1 MPAASPV
8 IDLQPIASAAQ
19 AMARLIDDAIV
30 SLADSVVRNHPERR
44 AFEAELSALM
54 LESTPKL
61 LARITALETKINRA
75 GR

>member
-8 IDLQPIASAAQ
+8 IDHEPIAIAAQ
-19 AMARLIDDAIV
+19 AMARLIDDAIA
-30 SLADSVVRNHPERR
+30 SLSNSTVRNHPERR

-54 LESTPKL
+54 LESTPNL
-61 LARITALETKINRA
+61 LTRITALEKRINRA